1 MRVPVRPEPPRG
13 LRRHLPGSAA
23 LTVQTALMGTG
34 RARRRLADLALL
46 LLAAGVVLLVGLA
59 LRPAQPETAVLS
71 PVEASTPDR
80 SSPSTTPSTTPSAE
94 ASPTSP
100 VTAVSEGPPPATAA
114 LGDGLVDD
122 DDGWYRVLVSTA
134 DTPVRD
140 VLNAGVPG
148 QTASQ
153 VAARVSAVLEARP
166 QVVVVQAGTN
176 DLLRGVPLATTVTAL
191 RGTVTR
197 LQAADVVPVLV
208 TVPPSDALAAR
219 VGPLNE
225 ALAAL
230 GAELSVPV
238 IDPWADVRQ
247 ADDSWVTGTSQD
259 GVEPTAEASQQAAA
273 RARELLGAADLP
285 TG

>member
-1 MRVPVRPEPPRG
+1 
-13 LRRHLPGSAA
+13 
-23 LTVQTALMGTG
+23 MGTG

-46 LLAAGVVLLVGLA
+46 LLTAGVVLLVGLA
-59 LRPAQPETAVLS
+59 VRPPQPETAVLS
-71 PVEASTPDR
+71 PVEASDRASASPDG
-80 SSPSTTPSTTPSAE
+80 TPSA
-94 ASPTSP
+94 APTPSS
-100 VTAVSEGPPPATAA
+100 TAAPAGPPPATAA

-122 DDGWYRVLVSTA
+122 DDGWYRVLVSAA

-148 QTASQ
+148 QTAAQ
-153 VAARVSAVLEARP
+153 VAARVDMVLQAQP
-166 QVVVVQAGTN
+166 QVVLVQAGTN
-176 DLLRGVPLATTVTAL
+176 DLLRGVPLETTVTAL

-197 LQAADVVPVLV
+197 LQEADVVPVLV
-208 TVPPSDALAAR
+208 LVPPIDALAAR

-238 IDPWADVRQ
+238 IDPWADVRRP
-247 ADDSWVTGTSQD
+247 DGSWTSGTSQD
-259 GVEPTAEASQQAAA
+259 GVEPTAETSQQVAV
-273 RARELLGAADLP
+273 RAGELLEAADLP